1 MANEQ
6 QNNDPNDD
14 FVGSI
19 VHTYPVSGGNTLPH
33 ADEMTR
39 IMLPAIQRCWD
50 LLSVEEREPNR
61 FTEYMVITVVF
72 AGSIVHT
79 YPVSGGGNTLPHADE
94 MTRIM
99 LPAIQRCWDLLS
111 EEEREPNRFTEY
123 MVITV
128 VFAAKAFLAQQ
139 SNKPQNSSDANG

>member
-33 ADEMTR
+33 AAEMTR

-72 AGSIVHT
+72 AT
-79 YPVSGGGNTLPHADE
+79 
-94 MTRIM
+94 
-99 LPAIQRCWDLLS
+99 
-111 EEEREPNRFTEY
+111 
-123 MVITV
+123 
-128 VFAAKAFLAQQ
+128 KAFLAQQ